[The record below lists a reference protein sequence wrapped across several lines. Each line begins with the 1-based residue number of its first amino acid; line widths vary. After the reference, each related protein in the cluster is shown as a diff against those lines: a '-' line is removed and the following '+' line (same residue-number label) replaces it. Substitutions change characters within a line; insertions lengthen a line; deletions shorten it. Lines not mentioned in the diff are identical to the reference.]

1 MQRGAI
7 TGDRWRYEAWRLA
20 LAECDCNDL
29 HIARAALDAYSR
41 LRLEIIKPFDD
52 ATALL
57 STLPGD
63 IRLAIITNGP
73 DKTQRQKLRS
83 TGLDQ
88 AVDAV
93 LISGELGVS
102 KPDRAI
108 FNLALERVGATAQEA
123 MHVGDSLSSDVAGAL
138 GAGLTAV
145 WLNRSGESRD
155 KIQPE
160 PPYEINSL
168 AELPGL
174 LNA

>member
-1 MQRGAI
+1 M
-7 TGDRWRYEAWRLA
+7 
-20 LAECDCNDL
+20 C
-29 HIARAALDAYSR
+29 
-41 LRLEIIKPFDD
+41 
-52 ATALL
+52 
-57 STLPGD
+57 
-63 IRLAIITNGP
+63 
-73 DKTQRQKLRS
+73 
-83 TGLDQ
+83 
-88 AVDAV
+88 
-93 LISGELGVS
+93 

-123 MHVGDSLSSDVAGAL
+123 MHVGGSLSSDVAGAL

-160 PPYEINSL
+160 PHYEINSL